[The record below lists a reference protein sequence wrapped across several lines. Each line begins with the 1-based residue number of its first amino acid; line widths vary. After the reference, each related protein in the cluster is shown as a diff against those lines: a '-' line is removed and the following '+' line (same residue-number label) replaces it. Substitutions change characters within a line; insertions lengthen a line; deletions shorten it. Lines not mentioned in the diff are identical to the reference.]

1 MKVPEM
7 FVAKVRDYLLNP
19 RNDRLK
25 SVLLTMIDDLE
36 ADEIDRQAMRWMVEG
51 IESGSV
57 RLDFLQQFGEEE

>member
-1 MKVPEM
+1 MKIPQI

-25 SVLLTMIDDLE
+25 TVLMELIDDFDAE
-36 ADEIDRQAMRWMVEG
+36 ETDRQAMRWMVEG

-57 RLDFLQQFGEEE
+57 TLDYLFEEE

>member
-25 SVLLTMIDDLE
+25 SVLLTMIDELE
-36 ADEIDRQAMRWMVEG
+36 AEEVDREAMRWMVEG
-51 IESGSV
+51 IETGSV
-57 RLDFLQQFGEEE
+57 RLDFLSQLEEE